1 MSEGLLL
8 NFNYR
13 RLKPGYFFY
22 FSLYYL
28 FGARNRLI
36 WRVNFPSRM
45 TFSLRLQFTVF
56 FLVSVFYLQAQ
67 LCTGSLGDPVVNITF
82 GTGGTNNTGYTPT
95 SAYTYSSTA
104 CPNDGFYTIA
114 NRTSGCF
121 GNSWITVNSDHTG
134 NGAFLL
140 VNASFTPGD
149 FLVTKV
155 TDLCPNTTYEFAAW
169 IMNVMARNAIKP
181 NITFR
186 IETAG
191 GTVLQQF
198 STGDI
203 PETFVATWKQYGFFF
218 TTPVNNPEI
227 VLRMTNNAPGGI
239 GNDIAMDDITFRPC
253 GSILLTSSIQG
264 NNDIVD
270 ICKGNNNSYTFNS
283 TVSAGYI
290 DPVYRWQLS
299 TDSGKIWKDIP
310 GAASLSY
317 LRSTTGIGAYWYR
330 LTVTEKS
337 SEAVIACRIAS
348 NNVIINVHPPP
359 AVNAGAD
366 RVIISGNTL
375 NLAGDV
381 TGENPTY
388 FWDPPDYLSDRNI
401 VNPTLTPL
409 ESKLYTL
416 YAESA
421 YGCKNEDA
429 VSIKVVAGIF
439 VPTAFTP
446 NNDGKNDSWRIPFLD
461 PLFGAAVNVYNRYG
475 QLVYRIKGDAVNWD
489 GTYKGLPQPAG
500 VYVYYVLFNDGK
512 KILKGTL
519 TLIR

>member
-1 MSEGLLL
+1 MH
-8 NFNYR
+8 
-13 RLKPGYFFY
+13 
-22 FSLYYL
+22 
-28 FGARNRLI
+28 
-36 WRVNFPSRM
+36 
-45 TFSLRLQFTVF
+45 FSLRSLLTIF
-56 FLVSVFYLQAQ
+56 FSGFLFYLQAQ
-67 LCTGSLGDPVVNITF
+67 ICTGSLGDPVVNITF
-82 GTGGTNNTGYTPT
+82 GNGGNSTTGYTPT
-95 SAYTYSSTA
+95 SAYTYTSTS
-104 CPNDGFYTIA
+104 CPDDGFYTIT
-114 NRTSGCF
+114 NRTAGCF

-140 VNASFTPGD
+140 VNATYAPGD

-169 IMNVMARNAIKP
+169 IMNVMARSAIKP

-186 IETAG
+186 IETIG
-191 GTVLQQF
+191 GTVLKEF

-203 PETFVATWKQYGFFF
+203 LETFSAIWKQYGFFF

-264 NNDIVD
+264 NSNIVD
-270 ICKGNNNSYTFNS
+270 ICKGNTNSYTFTS
-283 TVSAGYI
+283 TVTAGYTN
-290 DPVYRWQLS
+290 PVYQWQLS

-317 LRSTTGIGAYWYR
+317 LRTATGIGAYWYR
-330 LTVTEKS
+330 LSVTEKS
-337 SEAVIACRIAS
+337 SEAVIACRISS

-359 AVNAGAD
+359 YVNAGPD
-366 RVIISGNTL
+366 RVIITGNTL
-375 NLAGDV
+375 NLAGQV
-381 TGENPTY
+381 TGENPAY
-388 FWDPPDYLSDRNI
+388 YWDPPDYLSDI
-401 VNPTLTPL
+401 KLTDPLLTPV
-409 ESKLYTL
+409 ESRIYTL
-416 YAESA
+416 YAESP
-421 YGCKNEDA
+421 YGCKNNDA

-461 PLFGAAVNVYNRYG
+461 PLFGAVVNVYNRYG
-475 QLVYRIKGDAVNWD
+475 QLVYHAEGTAVDWD
-489 GTYKGLPQPAG
+489 GTYKRLQQSAG
-500 VYVYYVLFNDGK
+500 TYVYYIHFKERYKDM
-512 KILKGTL
+512 KGTL